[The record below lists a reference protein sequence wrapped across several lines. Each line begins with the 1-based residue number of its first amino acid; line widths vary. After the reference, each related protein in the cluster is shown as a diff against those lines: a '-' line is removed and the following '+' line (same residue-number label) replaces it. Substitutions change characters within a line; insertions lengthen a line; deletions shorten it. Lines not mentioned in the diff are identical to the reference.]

1 MRSSF
6 QDTNIKKLPPIVKS
20 ETGNVSW
27 LGGGW
32 YNGHERGIISRM
44 ETTFQCPVVRGGRRE
59 DVSELLRSRHSYPN
73 ILGTNPDQFY
83 LNTIRRVDQDYCNYQ
98 PEKRL
103 KLTVRREP
111 DLTLFSW

>member
-32 YNGHERGIISRM
+32 HNGHERGIISRM

-83 LNTIRRVDQDYCNYQ
+83 LNTIRRVDQDYCNVMIMTW
-98 PEKRL
+98 KH
-103 KLTVRREP
+103 TVRYI
-111 DLTLFSW
+111 TF

>member
-44 ETTFQCPVVRGGRRE
+44 ETTFQCPVVRGGE
-59 DVSELLRSRHSYPN
+59 K
-73 ILGTNPDQFY
+73 G
-83 LNTIRRVDQDYCNYQ
+83 RRVRITEVTSLISEHPRN
-98 PEKRL
+98 
-103 KLTVRREP
+103 
-111 DLTLFSW
+111 